1 MAEFFIFLT
10 KRYSRIINGGGGNLK
25 KTSLEAKLNTLET
38 KIDAL
43 DAKISRIDAKTEIAF
58 LSKIAHLPKRS
69 QLGQDL
75 IAYAL
80 NSGKK
85 DGFFVDIGAYDGVEI
100 SNSLLFEELGWRGF
114 CVEANPKTFE
124 KLRKNR
130 KCDCYNLAVYSQNI
144 GTTRLGTTS
153 KNGLDSLEL
162 NITEKHA
169 NRMRH
174 EGGRDEKIEFI
185 EVQTATFGELMAH
198 YEGVTHIDFL
208 SLDIEGGELE
218 VLKGI
223 DFSRFSF
230 GVMAIEHNY
239 VNSAINDIKQL
250 LNSKG
255 YRLLMYDSWDFIF
268 VPNDRIG
275 WQRPYELKI

>member
-1 MAEFFIFLT
+1 MAGKF
-10 KRYSRIINGGGGNLK
+10 SRIINGEIPL
-25 KTSLEAKLNTLET
+25 SLSLSRLET
-38 KIDAL
+38 RLENLA
-43 DAKISRIDAKTEIAF
+43 AKIERIDAKSEIDF
-58 LSKIAHLPKRS
+58 LSRFAGLPRRA
-69 QLGQDL
+69 QLAQDL

-80 NSGKK
+80 NGGKK
-85 DGFFVDIGAYDGVEI
+85 DGFFVDIGANDGVEI
-100 SNSLLFEELGWRGF
+100 SNSLLFEELGWQGF

-153 KNGLDSLEL
+153 AHGLDSLEI
-162 NITEKHA
+162 NITEHHA
-169 NRMRH
+169 GRMRF
-174 EGGRDEKIEFI
+174 EGGRDEEIEFI
-185 EVQTATFGELMAH
+185 QVQTATFGELMAH
-198 YEGVTHIDFL
+198 YPSVTHIDFL

-218 VLKGI
+218 VLRGI

-239 VNSAINDIKQL
+239 VESAINDIKQL

-255 YRLLMYDSWDFIF
+255 YRLLMYDGWDFIF
-268 VPNDRIG
+268 VPDEHFG
-275 WQRPYELKI
+275 WERPYELRLWWNS